1 MREVLLKR
9 KIAIYSNEEIETFF
23 GQREE
28 ITVFDSCPSH
38 LRDGVDV
45 MSVDCCSEP
54 AIHTFVE

>member
-1 MREVLLKR
+1 MKR